1 MCMQDLAINRAVT
14 WQPIRG
20 IYDGT
25 TGYAVIPPNPRRVAI
40 SVSSTGLSQPCALRI
55 GESTSSPSINL
66 TGEWTTGTY
75 YVSSVSTID
84 TVPGLPGMT
93 LHALATTADIDAW
106 EAVIDDPLGRV
117 VEAMYRDLLSGGTAN
132 G

>member
-1 MCMQDLAINRAVT
+1 MCMQDLMANRAVT
-14 WQPIRG
+14 WQPIQG

-55 GESTSSPSINL
+55 GESTSSPWVNV
-66 TGEWTTGTY
+66 TGELSSGTY
-75 YVSSVSTID
+75 YVNSVSTID

-93 LHALATTADIDAW
+93 LHALATTAGIDAW

-117 VEAMYRDLLSGGTAN
+117 VEAMYRDLLSGRPSN